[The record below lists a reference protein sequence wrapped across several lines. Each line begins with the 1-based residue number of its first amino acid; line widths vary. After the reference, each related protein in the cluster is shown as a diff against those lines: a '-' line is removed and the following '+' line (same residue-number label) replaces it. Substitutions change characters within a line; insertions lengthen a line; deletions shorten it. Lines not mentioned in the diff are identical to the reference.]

1 MAYPTV
7 SAPYGLKPI
16 NRLDGMPYAGAV
28 RHLKIAS
35 GYAANVFNGDLVQVV
50 TGGTV
55 EKFAGTTTGSP
66 VGVFVGCSYTNPT
79 TKQKTFSQYWPTG
92 TVAADAVAY
101 VVDDP
106 NAVFKVAVTDNAS
119 AMSSAALA
127 AIGANMS
134 LIQGTGDTDT
144 GNSAVSVLA
153 GSEGTANTLPIR
165 VIDVVP
171 ETAFESGGSI
181 VYPEL
186 IVKINLHQYN
196 QATGV

>member
-7 SAPYGLKPI
+7 DAPYGLKPI

-28 RHLKIAS
+28 RHIKIAS
-35 GYAANVFNGDLVQVV
+35 GYDTNVFYGDLVSVV
-50 TGGTV
+50 TAGTA
-55 EKFAGTTTGSP
+55 EKFAGTTSGSP

-79 TKQKTFSQYWPTG
+79 TKQKFFSQYWPAD

-106 NAVFKVAVTDNAS
+106 NAVFKVAVTDVNSDMSNA
-119 AMSSAALA
+119 ARA
-127 AIGANMS
+127 AIGSNMA
-134 LIQGTGDTDT
+134 IVQEAGDTNT

-153 GSEGTANTLPIR
+153 GSEATTNTLPVR
-165 VIDVVP
+165 VIDVVE
-171 ETAFESGGSI
+171 ETATAADEF
-181 VYPEL
+181 VEL
-186 IVKINLHQYN
+186 VVKINLHQYN